1 MGDVIDFSQVAAHK
15 KRGQGSG
22 EAPTY
27 GEELHRTVELPF
39 GNGEVRLDVE
49 ADGRVHMAVTVHAA
63 HVPAALQDARRAL
76 ARSLNV
82 DSRDEAQMKRL
93 RDQLGEEGYEAFFPG
108 YLQQQFLAQACEV
121 TGVEPYLLPAAA
133 PAQMPAE
140 GEDFAFE
147 ADMLLRPKVELSSY
161 DPVEIEF
168 PEKREITT
176 KDVSDYLAA
185 MADQLATYE
194 PDLTRDTVA
203 ESDHVIVSI
212 EIARSGDE
220 ANAVSQQHMHYV
232 IGTGMLPDEFDR
244 NLVGMKVRQ
253 TRDFSVSMPTAD
265 PQTGEV
271 AYEVM
276 KIKAT
281 VEEIERKVPARIDD
295 AWVIKNAPE
304 AGTLLGLRAKVRESL
319 EAQAQDAWHDQM
331 MLLTSAELTR
341 RLEGKVSSAYVER
354 MRDELFTSFAL
365 DMQRQGVDVRSY
377 MAQPDFDAEAFEK
390 QMSDRA
396 AETLRH
402 DLALDALADHL
413 QIEVS
418 DADINAM
425 VAQIAPGREG
435 ETLRNMRESGEIERM
450 RELGRRSRASDW
462 LVETAIDSSGPRLQL
477 V

>member
-1 MGDVIDFSQVAAHK
+1 
-15 KRGQGSG
+15 
-22 EAPTY
+22 
-27 GEELHRTVELPF
+27 
-39 GNGEVRLDVE
+39 
-49 ADGRVHMAVTVHAA
+49 
-63 HVPAALQDARRAL
+63 
-76 ARSLNV
+76 
-82 DSRDEAQMKRL
+82 
-93 RDQLGEEGYEAFFPG
+93 
-108 YLQQQFLAQACEV
+108 
-121 TGVEPYLLPAAA
+121 
-133 PAQMPAE
+133 
-140 GEDFAFE
+140 
-147 ADMLLRPKVELSSY
+147 
-161 DPVEIEF
+161 
-168 PEKREITT
+168 
-176 KDVSDYLAA
+176 
-185 MADQLATYE
+185 
-194 PDLTRDTVA
+194 
-203 ESDHVIVSI
+203 
-212 EIARSGDE
+212 
-220 ANAVSQQHMHYV
+220 
-232 IGTGMLPDEFDR
+232 
-244 NLVGMKVRQ
+244 
-253 TRDFSVSMPTAD
+253 
-265 PQTGEV
+265 
-271 AYEVM
+271 M